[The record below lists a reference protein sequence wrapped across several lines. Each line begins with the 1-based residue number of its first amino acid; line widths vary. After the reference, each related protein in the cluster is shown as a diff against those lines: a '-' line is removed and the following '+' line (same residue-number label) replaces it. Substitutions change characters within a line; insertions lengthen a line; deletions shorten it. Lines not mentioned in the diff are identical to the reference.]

1 MAACAASHLGFDAIA
16 CANLIS
22 AGLARSCRTWG
33 APGSVRGDVGMWG
46 HGPKSFFCILEAVG
60 AVAGE
65 GQRGQSWGNT
75 RLAGA
80 GSSRHRALHRN
91 TCVGALG
98 RALWGVLCP
107 QKGWEAG
114 SSVLTSE
121 GAAGSENQGVWEP
134 NVVSSWAVTVGPVP
148 TSRQGVPKRARE
160 PSKFLLL
167 RNPPSPRD
175 VAEISECCGRI
186 QLPSWEVA
194 SGEGSSVSWPW
205 LHWLQVPLAI
215 PTARPREHPGARL
228 H

>member
-1 MAACAASHLGFDAIA
+1 MLSPVQISSPRGLRGAAGP
-16 CANLIS
+16 
-22 AGLARSCRTWG
+22 GVPQARSGGT
-33 APGSVRGDVGMWG
+33 WG
-46 HGPKSFFCILEAVG
+46 HGGHSPKSFFCILEAVG

-91 TCVGALG
+91 PRVGALG

-107 QKGWEAG
+107 QKGLGSWQLRANVRGSCWIRKSGCLGAECGFLLGCDRGAGAHLEAG
-114 SSVLTSE
+114 
-121 GAAGSENQGVWEP
+121 
-134 NVVSSWAVTVGPVP
+134 
-148 TSRQGVPKRARE
+148 RAKMR
-160 PSKFLLL
+160 

-215 PTARPREHPGARL
+215 PTARPGEHPGARL

>member
-16 CANLIS
+16 RADLIS

-46 HGPKSFFCILEAVG
+46 HGPKSFFCVLEAAG

-80 GSSRHRALHRN
+80 GSSQHRALHRN
-91 TCVGALG
+91 PRVGALG

-148 TSRQGVPKRARE
+148 TSRQGVPKCAEIRLPRGMWL
-160 PSKFLLL
+160 KFL
-167 RNPPSPRD
+167 NA
-175 VAEISECCGRI
+175 VAEFSSQAGRWHREKA
-186 QLPSWEVA
+186 PPCPGPGCA
-194 SGEGSSVSWPW
+194 GSRFP
-205 LHWLQVPLAI
+205 LQSPPPAPGNIPGLAFI
-215 PTARPREHPGARL
+215 NTRL
-228 H
+228 I